1 MSPESGRPV
10 GTAPRPART
19 PPKVPSARDLDP
31 PTGVPT
37 VVSRSAWLAAAWTG
51 FGAAAIGAF
60 LAVVV
65 AVVLWIP
72 DATATGSSGATV
84 RAGVLTFL
92 AGQHGGVV
100 ISGVPIGY
108 VPLGLTLLAGWLC
121 WRSARVL
128 AALPIVAAVQS
139 VARMTLLLV
148 VHVAAYA
155 GSCLALT
162 RFAVVGTSRTPA
174 LGVTV
179 GAACVS
185 LVFSGSALLF
195 STDVGDRLRAA
206 TPATLRAAIR
216 GGAALAATMAF
227 VSAGL
232 VAGATVLHVG
242 RALQLTRA
250 LGATLSGLPI
260 AMLNALSAPNAVAAG
275 VAYLAGPGF
284 ALGTDVHFSAWG
296 NEPGVVPGFPALA
309 GLPGG
314 HRAAPV
320 ALAVML
326 LMLALMCLVSAAALR
341 DEVRRG
347 WPEALRAAVLCAVVA
362 ASVVA
367 AAVGLAGGS
376 LGGHR
381 LAVVGGSPIQ
391 VWGAVFAEALVC
403 SVVGVVA
410 LRVALILWGGDRLSV
425 REPDDARSRAET
437 ELDVV
442 PTALATARLDDD
454 DQAAAQAS

>member
-1 MSPESGRPV
+1 VETPRS
-10 GTAPRPART
+10 RPART
-19 PPKVPSARDLDP
+19 PPPAAEPDP

-65 AVVLWIP
+65 AVMLWVP

-84 RAGVLTFL
+84 RAGLLTFL

-100 ISGVPIGY
+100 ISGVPIAF

-128 AALPIVAAVQS
+128 AGLPVVAAVQS
-139 VARMTLLLV
+139 VARMSLLLG
-148 VHVAAYA
+148 VHAAAYA

-162 RFAVVGTSRTPA
+162 RFAVVGTSRAPA

-185 LVFSGSALLF
+185 LVLSGSALLF
-195 STDVGDRLRAA
+195 STDVGDRIRVA

-216 GGAALAATMAF
+216 GGTALAATMAF
-227 VSAGL
+227 VAAGL
-232 VAGATVLHVG
+232 VAGATVLHIG
-242 RALQLTRA
+242 RALQLTRG
-250 LGATLSGLPI
+250 LGATLSGLPVAI
-260 AMLNALSAPNAVAAG
+260 LNALSAPNAVAAG

-284 ALGTDVHFSAWG
+284 AVGTDVHFSAWR
-296 NEPGVVPGFPALA
+296 NEPGVVPGFPVLA

-314 HRAAPV
+314 HRAPPV
-320 ALAVML
+320 AVAVML
-326 LMLALMCLVSAAALR
+326 SMLALMCLVSAGALR
-341 DEVRRG
+341 NEVRRG

-367 AAVGLAGGS
+367 AGVGLAGGS
-376 LGGHR
+376 LGRHR

-403 SVVGVVA
+403 SVVGVVS
-410 LRVALILWGGDRLSV
+410 LRVALLLRGRARSSAP
-425 REPDDARSRAET
+425 EPDVYAIVQS
-437 ELDVV
+437 
-442 PTALATARLDDD
+442 P
-454 DQAAAQAS
+454 AA

>member
-1 MSPESGRPV
+1 VETPRS
-10 GTAPRPART
+10 RPART
-19 PPKVPSARDLDP
+19 PPRPPAAEPDR

-65 AVVLWIP
+65 SVMLWVP

-84 RAGVLTFL
+84 RAGLLTFL

-100 ISGVPIGY
+100 ISGVPIAF

-128 AALPIVAAVQS
+128 AGLPVVAAVQS
-139 VARMTLLLV
+139 VARMSLLLG
-148 VHVAAYA
+148 VHAAAYA

-162 RFAVVGTSRTPA
+162 RFAVVGTSRAPA

-185 LVFSGSALLF
+185 LVLSGSALLF
-195 STDVGDRLRAA
+195 STDVGDRIRVA

-216 GGAALAATMAF
+216 GGTALAATMAF
-227 VSAGL
+227 VAAGL
-232 VAGATVLHVG
+232 VAGATVLHIG
-242 RALQLTRA
+242 RALQLTRG
-250 LGATLSGLPI
+250 LGATLSGLPVAI
-260 AMLNALSAPNAVAAG
+260 LNALSAPNAVAAG

-284 ALGTDVHFSAWG
+284 AVGTDVHFSAWR
-296 NEPGVVPGFPALA
+296 NEPGVVPGFPVLA

-314 HRAAPV
+314 HRAPPV
-320 ALAVML
+320 AVAVML
-326 LMLALMCLVSAAALR
+326 SMLALMCLVSAGALR
-341 DEVRRG
+341 NEVRRG

-367 AAVGLAGGS
+367 AGVGLAGGS
-376 LGGHR
+376 LGRHR

-403 SVVGVVA
+403 SVVGVVS
-410 LRVALILWGGDRLSV
+410 LRVALLLRGRARSSAP
-425 REPDDARSRAET
+425 EPDVYAIVQS
-437 ELDVV
+437 
-442 PTALATARLDDD
+442 P
-454 DQAAAQAS
+454 AA

>member
-1 MSPESGRPV
+1 VETPRS
-10 GTAPRPART
+10 RPART
-19 PPKVPSARDLDP
+19 PPPAAEPDP

-65 AVVLWIP
+65 SVMLWVP

-84 RAGVLTFL
+84 RAGLLTFL

-100 ISGVPIGY
+100 ISGVPIAF

-128 AALPIVAAVQS
+128 AGLPVVAAVQS
-139 VARMTLLLV
+139 VARMSLLLG
-148 VHVAAYA
+148 VHAAAYA

-162 RFAVVGTSRTPA
+162 RFAVVGTSRAPA

-185 LVFSGSALLF
+185 LVLSGSALLF
-195 STDVGDRLRAA
+195 STDVGDRIRVA

-216 GGAALAATMAF
+216 GGTALAATMAF
-227 VSAGL
+227 VAAGL
-232 VAGATVLHVG
+232 VAGATVLHIG
-242 RALQLTRA
+242 RALQLTRG
-250 LGATLSGLPI
+250 LGATLSGLPVAI
-260 AMLNALSAPNAVAAG
+260 LNALSAPNAVAAG

-284 ALGTDVHFSAWG
+284 AVGTDVHFSAWR
-296 NEPGVVPGFPALA
+296 NEPGVVPGFPVLA

-314 HRAAPV
+314 HRAPPV
-320 ALAVML
+320 AVAVML
-326 LMLALMCLVSAAALR
+326 SMLALMCLVSAGALR
-341 DEVRRG
+341 NEVRRG

-367 AAVGLAGGS
+367 AGVGLGGGS
-376 LGGHR
+376 LGRHR

-403 SVVGVVA
+403 SVVGVVS
-410 LRVALILWGGDRLSV
+410 LRVALLLRGRARSSAP
-425 REPDDARSRAET
+425 EPDVYAIVQS
-437 ELDVV
+437 
-442 PTALATARLDDD
+442 P
-454 DQAAAQAS
+454 AA

>member
-1 MSPESGRPV
+1 VETSRSRS
-10 GTAPRPART
+10 ART
-19 PPKVPSARDLDP
+19 PPKPPPAADLP

-37 VVSRSAWLAAAWTG
+37 IVSRSVWLAAAWTG
-51 FGAAAIGAF
+51 FAAAAIGAF

-84 RAGVLTFL
+84 RAGALTFL

-100 ISGVPIGY
+100 ISGVPIAF

-128 AALPIVAAVQS
+128 AALPVVAAVRS
-139 VARMTLLLV
+139 VARMALLLV
-148 VHVAAYA
+148 VHVAAYS
-155 GSCLALT
+155 GSCLALA
-162 RFAVVGTSRTPA
+162 RFAVVGTSRAPA

-179 GAACVS
+179 GAACLS
-185 LVFSGSALLF
+185 LVFSGSALLL
-195 STDVGDRLRAA
+195 STDVGDRIRAA

-216 GGAALAATMAF
+216 GGTAVAATMAF

-232 VAGATVLHVG
+232 VAGAIVLHVG

-250 LGATLSGLPI
+250 LGATLSGLPVAI
-260 AMLNALSAPNAVAAG
+260 LNALSAPNAVAAG

-284 ALGTDVHFSAWG
+284 AVGADVHFSAWG
-296 NEPGVVPGFPALA
+296 NEPGVVPGFPVLA
-309 GLPGG
+309 GLPDGQ
-314 HRAAPV
+314 RASPV
-320 ALAVML
+320 AFAVML

-347 WPEALRAAVLCAVVA
+347 WPEGLRAAVLCAVVA

-367 AAVGLAGGS
+367 AGVGLAGGS
-376 LGGHR
+376 LGRHR
-381 LAVVGGSPIQ
+381 LAVLGASPIL

-403 SVVGVVA
+403 SVVGAVF
-410 LRVALILWGGDRLSV
+410 LRVALLLRGRGRRSAV
-425 REPDDARSRAET
+425 EPDDTPIVQSS
-437 ELDVV
+437 
-442 PTALATARLDDD
+442 
-454 DQAAAQAS
+454 AA

>member
-1 MSPESGRPV
+1 METLRS
-10 GTAPRPART
+10 RPART
-19 PPKVPSARDLDP
+19 SPTAPPAPEPDP
-31 PTGVPT
+31 PTGVPA

-92 AGQHGGVV
+92 AGQRGGVV
-100 ISGVPIGY
+100 ISGVPIAF

-128 AALPIVAAVQS
+128 AALPVVAAVQG

-155 GSCLALT
+155 GTCLALT
-162 RFAVVGTSRTPA
+162 SFAVVGTSRAPA
-174 LGVTV
+174 IGVTI

-185 LVFSGSALLF
+185 LVFSGSALLL
-195 STDVGDRLRAA
+195 STDVGDRIRAV

-216 GGAALAATMAF
+216 GGTAMASTMAL

-232 VAGATVLHVG
+232 VACATLLHVG
-242 RALQLTRA
+242 RALELTRA
-250 LGATLSGLPI
+250 LGATLSGLPV
-260 AMLNALSAPNAVAAG
+260 ALLNALSAPNAVAAG

-284 ALGTDVHFSAWG
+284 AVGTDVHFSAWG
-296 NEPGVVPGFPALA
+296 NEPGVVPGFPVLA

-314 HRAAPV
+314 HRASPV
-320 ALAVML
+320 AFAVML
-326 LMLALMCLVSAAALR
+326 LMLTLMCVVSAAALR

-347 WPEALRAAVLCAVVA
+347 WPEALRSAVLCAVVA

-367 AAVGLAGGS
+367 AGVGLAGGS
-376 LGGHR
+376 LGRHR
-381 LAVVGGSPIQ
+381 LTTVGGSPIQ

-403 SVVGVVA
+403 SVVGVVS
-410 LRVALILWGGDRLSV
+410 LRVVLLLRGRRSV
-425 REPDDARSRAET
+425 AGRRAG
-437 ELDVV
+437 
-442 PTALATARLDDD
+442 
-454 DQAAAQAS
+454 

>member
-1 MSPESGRPV
+1 VETPRS
-10 GTAPRPART
+10 RPART
-19 PPKVPSARDLDP
+19 PPKRPPAAEPDP

-65 AVVLWIP
+65 AVMLWVP

-84 RAGVLTFL
+84 RAGLLTFL

-100 ISGVPIGY
+100 ISGVPIAF

-121 WRSARVL
+121 WRSARVF
-128 AALPIVAAVQS
+128 AGLPVVAAVQS
-139 VARMTLLLV
+139 VARMSLLLA

-155 GSCLALT
+155 GSCLAVT
-162 RFAVVGTSRTPA
+162 HFAVVGTSWAPA

-195 STDVGDRLRAA
+195 STDVGERIRMA

-216 GGAALAATMAF
+216 GGTALAATMAF

-232 VAGATVLHVG
+232 VAGATVLQVG
-242 RALQLTRA
+242 RALQLTRG
-250 LGATLSGLPI
+250 LGATLSGLPVAI
-260 AMLNALSAPNAVAAG
+260 LNALSAPNAVAAG

-284 ALGTDVHFSAWG
+284 AVGTDVHFSAWG
-296 NEPGVVPGFPALA
+296 NEPGVVPGFPVLA

-314 HRAAPV
+314 HRASPV
-320 ALAVML
+320 VVAVML
-326 LMLALMCLVSAAALR
+326 FMLALMCLVSAGTLR

-367 AAVGLAGGS
+367 AGVGLAGGS
-376 LGGHR
+376 LGRHR
-381 LAVVGGSPIQ
+381 LAVVGGSPMQ

-403 SVVGVVA
+403 SVIGVVS
-410 LRVALILWGGDRLSV
+410 LRVALLLRGGDRSSAP
-425 REPDDARSRAET
+425 EPDLYAIVRS
-437 ELDVV
+437 
-442 PTALATARLDDD
+442 P
-454 DQAAAQAS
+454 AA